1 MKHIRPYSRRI
12 TVALSAPLTGNHVPK
27 IAPPLMSPLEVTD
40 GPLLHDELERLK
52 RENEELMTEL
62 VLRVFTPDEEV
73 MGIVA
78 MLPRWPCQPASLGR
92 YGFQ

>member
-1 MKHIRPYSRRI
+1 
-12 TVALSAPLTGNHVPK
+12 
-27 IAPPLMSPLEVTD
+27 MSPLEVTD
-40 GPLLHDELERLK
+40 GPLLRDELERLK

-62 VLRVFTPDEEV
+62 VMRVFTPDEEV

-78 MLPRWPCQPASLGR
+78 TLPRWPCQPPSLGR